1 VDWSHDNNAHPEL
14 LLAKSL
20 VFDRIG
26 LSCSAPVAETESAE
40 YGAYALA
47 INGRSAR
54 FRVAKTTPTKVGLF
68 VTVWQRS
75 EAGPIRP
82 LDCEDD
88 IDLVIITARQ
98 TSNFGHFVFP
108 QSELIKRGVMS
119 RKQVGGKR
127 ALRVYPPWVSTTSPQ
142 ARATQRWQVEF
153 FLHLDETAGFDEPR
167 ARLLFQAEA
176 EA

>member
-1 VDWSHDNNAHPEL
+1 VDWSHDNNVHPEL
-14 LLAKSL
+14 LLTKSL
-20 VFDRIG
+20 MFDRIG
-26 LSCSAPVAETESAE
+26 LSCSAAVAETESAE
-40 YGAYALA
+40 YGAYALT

-82 LDCEDD
+82 FDCEDGV
-88 IDLVIITARQ
+88 DLVIITARQ
-98 TSNFGHFVFP
+98 TPYFGHFVFP
-108 QSELIKRGVMS
+108 QSELITRGVMS
-119 RKQVGGKR
+119 RKQIGGKR

-153 FLHLDETAGFDEPR
+153 FLHLDETAGFDEER

-176 EA
+176 